1 MKTKDHFK
9 VGEHNI
15 GWVSPSF
22 LTNVPDGFSMGSVL
36 GYTLTKESGSVSDT
50 SQCTLGDIIA
60 TLDAATPEMKDG
72 WGNFFLCGSVLVR
85 VLWGDDRREWDV
97 SDWSPDGAVFAGRR
111 VFSGNLKLAPSAPDT
126 LTLESLAARLKKLEA
141 LVNPEL
147 L

>member
-9 VGEHNI
+9 VGELNI

-72 WGNFFLCGSVLVR
+72 WGNFFLCGSVLVH
-85 VLWGDDRREWDV
+85 VLWDVAYQMWCVYDWD
-97 SDWSPDGAVFAGRR
+97 PDNDVLAGRR
-111 VFSGNLKLAPSAPDT
+111 VFSGNLKL
-126 LTLESLAARLKKLEA
+126 
-141 LVNPEL
+141 
-147 L
+147 